1 MDIFF
6 ISHNKNSHINSK
18 SIINYF
24 STLKVAYN
32 LDKNISFH
40 TLRHSFATYYLT
52 NGGNIIT
59 LKSMLGHS
67 HLNTTNIYLH
77 IAQNFNELEGIKYV

>member
-1 MDIFF
+1 M
-6 ISHNKNSHINSK
+6 
-18 SIINYF
+18 
-24 STLKVAYN
+24 
-32 LDKNISFH
+32 
-40 TLRHSFATYYLT
+40 

-67 HLNTTNIYLH
+67 HLDTTNIYLH

>member
-1 MDIFF
+1 M
-6 ISHNKNSHINSK
+6 
-18 SIINYF
+18 
-24 STLKVAYN
+24 
-32 LDKNISFH
+32 
-40 TLRHSFATYYLT
+40 

-67 HLNTTNIYLH
+67 HLYTTNRYLH